1 MAAAA
6 SAMAAAASAMA
17 ANDTSHTTLLF
28 YTKCIHTILIP
39 VITYW
44 CVLINVSSLT
54 AVFWALP

>member
-1 MAAAA
+1 MATAA
-6 SAMAAAASAMA
+6 SAMAAS
-17 ANDTSHTTLLF
+17 DTSHTTLLF

>member
-6 SAMAAAASAMA
+6 SAMTAS
-17 ANDTSHTTLLF
+17 DTSHTTLLF
-28 YTKCIHTILIP
+28 YTKCIHTILIA

-44 CVLINVSSLT
+44 CVLSNVNSFT